1 MPDAP
6 NQKTVP
12 LQMDIQRLKDK
23 ARSLRLDVLDMTTHA
38 RSGHPS
44 SSFSAVE
51 IVTALYFGGPGMT
64 GLLCYKSDD
73 PHWPER
79 DRFIMSKGHAAPLLY
94 AALADAG
101 YFSREE
107 LHRLRQVDSPM
118 QGHPVEGRVPGVETT
133 TGSLGKG
140 LSVGLGHVLG
150 GRLNGLD
157 YRVYVLLGD
166 GECEE
171 GQIWEAAIAAAH
183 FRAGNLIAIVDY
195 NKYQETGPISREMAL
210 EPFVQKWQAFGWYVE
225 EVDGHDVGAL
235 IEALRS
241 VSAALTLPASDAQA
255 ARVVHHVSRL
265 KHGVRA
271 LGQPSVIIAHTIKGK
286 GVSFVEADYTF
297 HGRALTPEEAAKA
310 REEILC
316 G

>member
-1 MPDAP
+1 MADASS
-6 NQKTVP
+6 QAIDV
-12 LQMDIQRLKDK
+12 QRLREK
-23 ARSLRLDVLDMTTHA
+23 ARSLRLDVLDITTHA

-44 SSFSAVE
+44 SSFSCVE

-64 GLLCYKSDD
+64 GLLRYKSDD

-107 LHRLRQVDSPM
+107 LYRLRQVDSPVE
-118 QGHPVEGRVPGVETT
+118 GHPVQGRLPGIETT

-140 LSVGLGHVLG
+140 ISVGLGHVLG
-150 GRLNGLD
+150 GRLNQLS

-183 FRAGNLIAIVDY
+183 FKADNLIAIVDY

-235 IEALRS
+235 VEALRGP
-241 VSAALTLPASDAQA
+241 V
-255 ARVVHHVSRL
+255 
-265 KHGVRA
+265 KYGVRA
-271 LGQPSVIIAHTIKGK
+271 TGQPSVIIAHTVKGK

-297 HGRALTPEEAAKA
+297 HGRALTPEQAAKA

-316 G
+316 S